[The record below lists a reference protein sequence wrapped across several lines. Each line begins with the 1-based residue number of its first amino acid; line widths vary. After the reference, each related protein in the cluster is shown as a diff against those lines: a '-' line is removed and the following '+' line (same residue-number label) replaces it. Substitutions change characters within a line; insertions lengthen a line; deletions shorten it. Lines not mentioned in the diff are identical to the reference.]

1 MKSNNKNNFHN
12 FITDKIKNDKINSSN
27 IPLTN
32 RTNNL
37 IKQINSHT
45 NSNKNIG
52 KFYKANSTKDKP
64 NSKMTQIIH
73 ANNYNNYDNDN
84 KKIMNFNINNSFL
97 EKQNNNINSYNK
109 FRKSKTTDK
118 ANNKVLIGY
127 KHEQNNKNSKVIIKQ
142 NSGNLKN
149 YNLNINKNSKY
160 DNSVFNQV
168 LKYYTIKSESKTL
181 QIEDLSSYFSPIKN
195 LLGMPN
201 NIQTH
206 NNTSNSINVN
216 KNHEIN
222 KDDKYDCEEEN
233 SDEYIKFKDNINMD
247 NNNEILYGKDNLFG
261 TFNNFNNINNLNTNI
276 VKNSVLNN
284 NFVHS
289 QRTNKFSSSPFNLQ
303 IEKISNINNKN
314 KQININNNINNIKD
328 TSEIDTQIST
338 NNNHEQFQQEF
349 NQFRTRKMSLPKG
362 GINLNSIQ
370 LKNKIL
376 LNILHKRKQN
386 K

>member
-64 NSKMTQIIH
+64 NSKMTQIIY

-149 YNLNINKNSKY
+149 NNLNINKNSKY

-247 NNNEILYGKDNLFG
+247 NNNDILYGKDNLFG